1 MQGAT
6 NECAATLIAS
16 DNASNFGRTD
26 AAVLASG
33 RIAFDNVAN
42 FERMDVA
49 RSCFGSWTRKEV
61 DK

>member
-1 MQGAT
+1 
-6 NECAATLIAS
+6 
-16 DNASNFGRTD
+16 
-26 AAVLASG
+26 VLASG